1 MILGC
6 HDVNS
11 TVMVQNL
18 NFQLYTYCN
27 QSSRIELDGSKRVN
41 WGVAILNSGGGDG
54 GVIRR
59 DRDHD
64 GKKFGK

>member
-11 TVMVQNL
+11 MVMVQNL

-27 QSSRIELDGSKRVN
+27 QSNRIGWIKACK
-41 WGVAILNSGGGDG
+41 WGVAILNVGGDG

-64 GKKFGK
+64 GKKYEK